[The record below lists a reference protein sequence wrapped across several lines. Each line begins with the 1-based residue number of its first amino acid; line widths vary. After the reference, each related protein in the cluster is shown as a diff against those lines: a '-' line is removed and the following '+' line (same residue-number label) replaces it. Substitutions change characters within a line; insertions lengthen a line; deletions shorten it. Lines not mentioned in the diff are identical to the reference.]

1 MDKSPE
7 HDLDQIL
14 SVGIDAV
21 LLAVNIIMPAMD
33 QSIQE
38 EYKGK
43 TNPVTKIDRDAEALI
58 ISEIKRHFPHHSI
71 LAEESGK
78 DTNDSDVL
86 WVIDPLDGTTN
97 FVHGYPAFSVSIG
110 VLIQGI
116 PTIGIVAEMPNI
128 KLYTAIKGQGAFME
142 GKPISVSRTKRL
154 IDSLL
159 VTGFGYEHGESWHKN
174 MALFKSFTDKT
185 QGVRRLGAA
194 SVDICHLA
202 SGKVDG
208 YWEYDLS
215 PWDSAAGIVIA
226 EEAGA
231 SITRIDGKPYS
242 IYDKQILI
250 SNGKLHNE
258 MLNLISE
265 SL

>member
-1 MDKSPE
+1 
-7 HDLDQIL
+7 
-14 SVGIDAV
+14 
-21 LLAVNIIMPAMD
+21 
-33 QSIQE
+33 
-38 EYKGK
+38 
-43 TNPVTKIDRDAEALI
+43 
-58 ISEIKRHFPHHSI
+58 
-71 LAEESGK
+71 
-78 DTNDSDVL
+78 
-86 WVIDPLDGTTN
+86 
-97 FVHGYPAFSVSIG
+97 
-110 VLIQGI
+110 
-116 PTIGIVAEMPNI
+116 
-128 KLYTAIKGQGAFME
+128 
-142 GKPISVSRTKRL
+142 
-154 IDSLL
+154 
-159 VTGFGYEHGESWHKN
+159 

>member
-1 MDKSPE
+1 MNN
-7 HDLDQIL
+7 DLL
-14 SVGIDAV
+14 TVAKKAV
-21 LLAVNIIMPAMD
+21 LEAGQIILKALDKPRNPDFKGRAD
-33 QSIQE
+33 LVTDTDRQCE
-38 EYKGK
+38 E
-43 TNPVTKIDRDAEALI
+43 II
-58 ISEIKRHFPHHSI
+58 ISYINRAFPDHSI
-71 LAEESGK
+71 LAEESGSFN
-78 DTNDSDVL
+78 TNSEYQ

-159 VTGFGYEHGESWHKN
+159 VTGFGYEHGESWHRN

-242 IYDKQILI
+242 I
-250 SNGKLHNE
+250 
-258 MLNLISE
+258 
-265 SL
+265 